1 MGEKLPSIILVDDHV
16 VVRNGLAELIDL
28 MGKYQVVGQYSN
40 GSELLDALSSDGF
53 EQPDIILLD
62 LNMPVMNG
70 EQCVRELASRGV
82 KIPVLILSLNTD
94 DPTIVRL
101 YKLGVCGYLSKDC
114 TASKLREAIDDV
126 LQRGFHHSDILHKA
140 LMARDPEPSKEVAVR
155 EEVVKKLSQREL
167 EFLRLVC
174 HEAEYTYD
182 QMAKMIG
189 VSKRTVDGYREAI
202 FEKFGIKSKT
212 GLVLFATRYQ
222 LTGE

>member
-1 MGEKLPSIILVDDHV
+1 MAEKLPSIILVDDHV

-28 MGKYQVVGQYSN
+28 MGKYHVIGQYSN
-40 GSELLDALSSDGF
+40 GSELLDAIASEGF
-53 EQPDIILLD
+53 EDPDIILLD

-70 EQCVRELASRGV
+70 EQCVAELSARGIR
-82 KIPVLILSLNTD
+82 IPVLILSLNTD
-94 DPTIVRL
+94 DQTIVRL
-101 YKLGVCGYLSKDC
+101 YKMGVCGYLAKDC
-114 TASKLREAIDDV
+114 TAAKLREAIDDV

-140 LMARDPEPSKEVAVR
+140 LMARDPQPSKEMAAR
-155 EEVVKKLSQREL
+155 EEVLKKLTQREL
-167 EFLRLVC
+167 EFLKLVC
-174 HEAEYTYD
+174 HESEYTYE
-182 QMAKMIG
+182 QMARMIG